1 MKEFIIPEGYVLDE
15 ATATENYG
23 SFTIAPFERGFGY
36 TLGNSLRRILLSSVA
51 GAAVSGI
58 KISGVQHEFSSIF
71 GVKEDVVEI
80 ILNFKKLRFSLA
92 NDEKV
97 ILSLNTSSKGAVTG
111 KDIELVAGVELA
123 NPEAYLF
130 TQDKPKKMTV
140 EIEVTKGIGFLPV
153 EARSQSVDVGFIPLD
168 ADYSPVKKVS
178 YTVENTRVKR
188 VTNFDKLILEIK
200 TDGTVSPED
209 ALKKSA
215 SILRKCAE
223 VFVKPAEQE
232 EEALSGMAAANTDAL
247 EQSIEVLGVSTRILN
262 SLRTKKISVVK
273 ELLKYS
279 EKEFGTFP
287 NFGPKSL
294 TELKKALKEFAKK
307 EGIEVSL
314 K

>member
-1 MKEFIIPEGYVLDE
+1 MKEFIIPEGYIMDE

-58 KISGVQHEFSSIF
+58 KIEGVQHEFSSVF
-71 GVKEDVVEI
+71 GVKEDVAEI

-92 NDEKV
+92 EDEKV
-97 ILSLNTSSKGAVTG
+97 ILTLKTSSKGAVCG
-111 KDIELVAGVELA
+111 KDIELVSGVELS
-123 NPEAYLF
+123 NPDAYLF
-130 TQDKPKKMTV
+130 TLDKPKKMSID
-140 EIEVTKGIGFLPV
+140 IEVTKGIGFVPV
-153 EARSQSVDVGFIPLD
+153 EARAESVDVGFIPID
-168 ADYSPVKKVS
+168 ADYSPVKRVS

-200 TDGTVSPED
+200 TDGTISPED
-209 ALKKSA
+209 ALKKTA
-215 SILRKCAE
+215 GILRKCAE
-223 VFVKPAEQE
+223 VFVQPAEQE
-232 EEALSGMAAANTDAL
+232 EEENSTASSKNSDAL

-273 ELLKYS
+273 ELLPYS
-279 EKEFGTFP
+279 EKEFETFP

-294 TELKKALKEFAKK
+294 AELKKSLKEFSKK

>member
-58 KISGVQHEFSSIF
+58 KISGVQHEFSSVF
-71 GVKEDVVEI
+71 GVNEDVAEI
-80 ILNFKKLRFSLA
+80 VLNFKKLRFSMA

-97 ILSLNTSSKGAVTG
+97 ILTLTTSSKGPVTG
-111 KDIELVAGVELA
+111 KDIELVSGVELA
-123 NPEAYLF
+123 NPDVYLF

-140 EIEVTKGIGFLPV
+140 DIEVTKGIGFVPV
-153 EARSQSVDVGFIPLD
+153 EARSESVDMGFVAMD
-168 ADYSPVKKVS
+168 ADYSPVKRVS

-200 TDGTVSPED
+200 TDGTISPED

-215 SILRKCAE
+215 GILRKCAE
-223 VFVKPAEQE
+223 VFVKPVEAE
-232 EEALSGMAAANTDAL
+232 EESGDASTAKNTDAL
-247 EQSIEVLGVSTRILN
+247 DQSIEVLGVSTRILN

-273 ELLKYS
+273 ELLQYS

-294 TELKKALKEFAKK
+294 SELKKALKEFAKK

>member
-1 MKEFIIPEGYVLDE
+1 MKEFIIPEGYIMDE
-15 ATATENYG
+15 ATATASYG

-58 KISGVQHEFSSIF
+58 KITGVQHEFSSVF
-71 GVKEDVVEI
+71 GVKEDVAEI
-80 ILNFKKLRFSLA
+80 ILNFKKLRFSLKT
-92 NDEKV
+92 DEKV
-97 ILSLNTSSKGAVTG
+97 ILTLKTSSKGAVRG
-111 KDIELVAGVELA
+111 KDIELSAGVKLA

-130 TQDKPKKMTV
+130 TQDKPKKMV
-140 EIEVTKGIGFLPV
+140 IDIEVTKGIGFAAV
-153 EARSQSVDVGFIPLD
+153 DARADSVDVGFIPID
-168 ADYSPVKKVS
+168 ADYSPVKRVS

-188 VTNFDKLILEIK
+188 ITNFDKLILEIK
-200 TDGTVSPED
+200 TDGTISPED

-215 SILRKCAE
+215 GILRKCSE
-223 VFVKPAEQE
+223 VFVQASE
-232 EEALSGMAAANTDAL
+232 ENEESEEGASVKKSDAL
-247 EQSIEVLGVSTRILN
+247 DQSIEVLGVSTRILN
-262 SLRTKKISVVK
+262 SLRTKKISVIK
-273 ELLKYS
+273 ELLQYS

-294 TELKKALKEFAKK
+294 AELKKSLKEFSKK